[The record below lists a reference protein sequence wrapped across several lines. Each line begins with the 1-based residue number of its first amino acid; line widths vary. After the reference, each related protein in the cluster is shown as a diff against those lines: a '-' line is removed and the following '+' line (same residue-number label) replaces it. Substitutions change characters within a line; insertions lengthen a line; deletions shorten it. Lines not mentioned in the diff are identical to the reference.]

1 MDKTLI
7 STYKTKEYI
16 FIHQSKK
23 CWDRLCEILIFE
35 GLINLFQWHN
45 IWEWNVNASSI
56 HMMPNREIKRQGNKR
71 LRKVWIEK

>member
-1 MDKTLI
+1 MDI

-16 FIHQSKK
+16 LIHQIKK
-23 CWDRLCEILIFE
+23 CWDRLCEISISE